1 VSEKKEKWSSL
12 CWLCFFV
19 ISFVSMVKEGVIVPD
34 VYAAISFTFLLIGFV
49 PGFEAPMDN

>member
-1 VSEKKEKWSSL
+1 MLAV
-12 CWLCFFV
+12 FFV

-49 PGFEAPMDN
+49 PSFEAPMDN

>member
-19 ISFVSMVKEGVIVPD
+19 ISFVFMVKEGGIVPD

-49 PGFEAPMDN
+49 PSFEAPMDN